1 MKKIITLFKRNWDTT
16 GPAGFGR
23 GRLVS
28 EEITEG
34 AEWVING
41 EGVATRKF
49 DGTCCM
55 VRDKKLY
62 RRFEVKKGGRMPANF
77 ELVEADLVTGNQ
89 VGWIPVGDGPED
101 KWHREALAN
110 WHGIIADAGMEIPDA
125 TYELVGPKINGNP
138 EKFAM
143 HMLVQHGTHT
153 IEDAPRNY
161 EDLKEWFC
169 SEGGKDIEGIVW
181 WHPDGR
187 MVKIKKR
194 DFWGKR

>member
-1 MKKIITLFKRNWDTT
+1 MKKIPTLFKRNWDTT
-16 GPAGFGR
+16 NNPGFGR

-34 AEWVING
+34 TEWVTNG

-55 VRDKKLY
+55 VRDGKLY
-62 RRFEVKKGGRMPANF
+62 RRFEVKKAGRVPINF
-77 ELVEADLVTGNQ
+77 ELIETDLVTGNQ

-101 KWHREALAN
+101 KWHREGLAN
-110 WHGIIADAGMEIPDA
+110 WHGIIADAGMAIPDA
-125 TYELVGPKINGNP
+125 TYELVGPKINSNP

-143 HMLVQHGTHT
+143 HTLIQHGTHT

-161 EDLKEWFC
+161 EGLKEWFC
-169 SEGGKDIEGIVW
+169 SRDIEGIVW

-194 DFWGKR
+194 DFFGKR